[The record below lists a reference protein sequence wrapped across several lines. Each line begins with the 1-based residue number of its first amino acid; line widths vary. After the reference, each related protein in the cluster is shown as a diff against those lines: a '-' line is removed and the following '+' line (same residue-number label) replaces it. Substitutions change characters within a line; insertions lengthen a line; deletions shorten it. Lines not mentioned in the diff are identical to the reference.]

1 MIVIRLR
8 PLRAGV
14 FLLAAIV
21 ATFLTAQPIFAADE
35 QSPGAAPPATGDS
48 EPAATDAPEAD
59 KPTPPTTSDL
69 DRALLESLEENAARD
84 SADDSEPAPARRARP
99 AKPDGPPDADQ
110 ESTDRDKPAADKLD
124 DSLDD
129 ELLRDL
135 GPAEGETDNAD
146 DPLVRIGRKMQE
158 VERLIA
164 QLEPGEPTQKLQRD
178 IVSEIDE
185 LLKEAR
191 RQRSQQQSSANKQRQ
206 QSRRDKPDQP
216 KQQQPAGGQ
225 PDEGGNDPARDST
238 ARLRPE
244 ASSEPDIGQMQD
256 MLRELWGHLPEH
268 ERQQVINSTIEKFV
282 PKYESLI
289 KEYFK
294 RLSEATRAQP

>member
-1 MIVIRLR
+1 MIVTRTCALR
-8 PLRAGV
+8 GGA
-14 FLLAAIV
+14 FLLATV
-21 ATFLTAQPIFAADE
+21 AGAFLSAQPIFAADE
-35 QSPGAAPPATGDS
+35 QSPGAAPPASADTESD
-48 EPAATDAPEAD
+48 TPEAEE
-59 KPTPPTTSDL
+59 PTPPTTSDL
-69 DRALLESLEENAARD
+69 DRALLESLDEARD
-84 SADDSEPAPARRARP
+84 SADDAAPAPARRAPP
-99 AKPDGPPDADQ
+99 AKADSPPDADQ
-110 ESTDRDKPAADKLD
+110 EDADRDKPSADSLD

-135 GPAEGETDNAD
+135 GPAEGETDEAD

-178 IVSEIDE
+178 IVTEIDE

-206 QSRRDKPDQP
+206 QSRRDQADQP
-216 KQQQPAGGQ
+216 QQQEPAGGQ

-244 ASSEPDIGQMQD
+244 ATAEPDIGQMQD
-256 MLRELWGHLPEH
+256 LLRELWGHLPEH